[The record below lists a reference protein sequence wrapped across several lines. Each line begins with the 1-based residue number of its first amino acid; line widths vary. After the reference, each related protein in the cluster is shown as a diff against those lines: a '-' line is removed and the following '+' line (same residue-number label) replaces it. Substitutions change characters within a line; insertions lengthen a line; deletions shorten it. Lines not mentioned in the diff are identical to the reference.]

1 MKFKKNDNVKV
12 IVGKDKGKQGKIT
25 QVFPVEKK
33 VVVEGVNV
41 AKKHLR
47 PRKQGE
53 GGQVIEFFAPLLIN
67 KVQLVCP
74 KCGKLTRI
82 GINITPEGKKTRVC
96 KKCKASI

>member
-1 MKFKKNDNVKV
+1 MKLKKNDTVKV
-12 IVGKDKGKQGKIT
+12 ISGKDKGKQGKII
-25 QVFPVEKK
+25 QVFPVENK
-33 VVVEGVNV
+33 VVVEGVNNY
-41 AKKHLR
+41 KKHLK

-53 GGQVIEFFAPLLIN
+53 SGQVIEFFAPLNAN

-82 GINITPEGKKTRVC
+82 GKQITSDGKKVRIC